1 MDILS
6 KDEVVKFKQDPQDIE
21 NLQDI
26 IGKYVQINGHY
37 HPVLS
42 IEPDKEDSSLYVM
55 SFGAGTEG
63 TIGGEFYP
71 ATEEEI
77 KNLQFYIEDDG
88 KDNSYVTTESKLQ
101 EEDTE
106 NNIDMELAKYLYNE
120 SEGDVEYIPDHEDV
134 VYYYSDD
141 ITEEVF
147 TKTYEYVKNLIESI
161 KYYNSEGTI
170 LIELSDNRTMQEITN
185 DNIEAEEYWTVANL
199 YLETF
204 EMETGVEVYTEGRS
218 SRHIC
223 VANTFENAKRYKELQ
238 QKQQE
243 LEQQFINEINNTE
256 TDLEESKL
264 EEHKIVNDENIDAIK
279 DNFTPP
285 GAKKEED
292 VKSNSVE
299 DAINMLDKAYDKTM
313 PYLDSKEDN
322 VEVKTQDMKDISNY
336 TGTTLDVLNDI
347 NQNGVFVQDK
357 KKKTENVEVYDNSI
371 NPQDSDYYEDLYTLT
386 LNVSKQDGTYETK
399 TFSVYANCEQD
410 ALEMLI
416 PYLETN
422 NMLDCLINCDTVNPE
437 ETSLVYV
444 DGTEYGATQPYY
456 LDMFTEDLKEEK
468 FNKYEI
474 EWNSGA
480 VERTSTP
487 NETVE
492 FEGSREDLMQF
503 LDDNYVDVDY
513 DEDDNIISFEE
524 WLDIYEDMYDPSGS
538 TVVLSIKENGKEI
551 YKNSD
556 YNYYQEEQ
564 EDYDDDDDD
573 YNDMEESKH
582 LNEEENSTKEENEET
597 TTILDEL
604 QNRIGQTMD
613 IGEFNNLLQ
622 AVFGKY
628 NTIFLTTSALY
639 DIEDWNE
646 PQELVV
652 FDDSDMYTITY
663 LAKDVVDN
671 PSVEITDV
679 TLD

>member
-6 KDEVVKFKQDPQDIE
+6 KNEVVKFKQDPQDIE

-26 IGKYVQINGHY
+26 VGKYVQINGHY

-42 IEPDKEDSSLYVM
+42 VKPDEEDSSLYVM

-88 KDNSYVTTESKLQ
+88 KDDSYITTESKLQ
-101 EEDTE
+101 EEGVE
-106 NNIDMELAKYLYNE
+106 NSIDMELAKYLYDE

-141 ITEEVF
+141 ITDEVY
-147 TKTYEYVKNLIESI
+147 TKTYEYVKNLIENI
-161 KYYNSEGTI
+161 KYYNSEGTT

-185 DNIEAEEYWTVANL
+185 DNITSEEYWTVANL

-204 EMETGVEVYTEGRS
+204 EMETGVEVYAEGRS

-299 DAINMLDKAYDKTM
+299 DAINMLDKVYDKTM

-399 TFSVYANCEQD
+399 TFSVFANCEQD

-422 NMLDCLINCDTVNPE
+422 NMSDCLVNCDTVNPE

-456 LDMFTEDLKEEK
+456 LDIFTEDLKEE
-468 FNKYEI
+468 NK
-474 EWNSGA
+474 
-480 VERTSTP
+480 
-487 NETVE
+487 
-492 FEGSREDLMQF
+492 Q
-503 LDDNYVDVDY
+503 
-513 DEDDNIISFEE
+513 
-524 WLDIYEDMYDPSGS
+524 
-538 TVVLSIKENGKEI
+538 
-551 YKNSD
+551 
-556 YNYYQEEQ
+556 
-564 EDYDDDDDD
+564 
-573 YNDMEESKH
+573 
-582 LNEEENSTKEENEET
+582 LNEDENDTQEGEET

-671 PSVEITDV
+671 PSIEMTDV

>member
-26 IGKYVQINGHY
+26 VGKYVQINGHY

-42 IEPDKEDSSLYVM
+42 VKPDEEDSSLYVM

-77 KNLQFYIEDDG
+77 KNLQFYIENDG
-88 KDNSYVTTESKLQ
+88 KDDSYITTESKLQ
-101 EEDTE
+101 EEDVE
-106 NNIDMELAKYLYNE
+106 NSIDMELAKYLYDE

-141 ITEEVF
+141 ITDEVY
-147 TKTYEYVKNLIESI
+147 TKTYEYVKNLIENI
-161 KYYNSEGTI
+161 KYYNSEGTT

-185 DNIEAEEYWTVANL
+185 DNITSEEYWTVANL

-204 EMETGVEVYTEGRS
+204 EMETGVEVYAEGRS

-243 LEQQFINEINNTE
+243 LEQQFIKEINNTE

-299 DAINMLDKAYDKTM
+299 DAINMLDKVYDKTM

-422 NMLDCLINCDTVNPE
+422 NMSDCLINCDTVNPE

-456 LDMFTEDLKEEK
+456 LDIFTEDLKEE
-468 FNKYEI
+468 NK
-474 EWNSGA
+474 
-480 VERTSTP
+480 
-487 NETVE
+487 
-492 FEGSREDLMQF
+492 Q
-503 LDDNYVDVDY
+503 
-513 DEDDNIISFEE
+513 
-524 WLDIYEDMYDPSGS
+524 
-538 TVVLSIKENGKEI
+538 
-551 YKNSD
+551 
-556 YNYYQEEQ
+556 
-564 EDYDDDDDD
+564 
-573 YNDMEESKH
+573 
-582 LNEEENSTKEENEET
+582 LNEDENDTQEGEET

-671 PSVEITDV
+671 PSIEMTDV

>member
-1 MDILS
+1 MGILS
-6 KDEVVKFKQDPQDIE
+6 KDEFVKFKQDPQDIE

-42 IEPDKEDSSLYVM
+42 IKPDEEDNSLYVM

-88 KDNSYVTTESKLQ
+88 KDDSYITTESKLQ
-101 EEDTE
+101 EDTE
-106 NNIDMELAKYLYNE
+106 NNIDMELAKYLYDE

-161 KYYNSEGTI
+161 KYYNSEGTT

-299 DAINMLDKAYDKTM
+299 DAINMLDKVYDKTM

-357 KKKTENVEVYDNSI
+357 KKKTEDIEVYDNSI

-422 NMLDCLINCDTVNPE
+422 NMSDCLINCDTVNPE

-456 LDMFTEDLKEEK
+456 LDMFTEDLKKESK
-468 FNKYEI
+468 QL
-474 EWNSGA
+474 
-480 VERTSTP
+480 
-487 NETVE
+487 NE
-492 FEGSREDLMQF
+492 
-503 LDDNYVDVDY
+503 
-513 DEDDNIISFEE
+513 DEN
-524 WLDIYEDMYDPSGS
+524 DI
-538 TVVLSIKENGKEI
+538 
-551 YKNSD
+551 
-556 YNYYQEEQ
+556 Q
-564 EDYDDDDDD
+564 ED
-573 YNDMEESKH
+573 EEI
-582 LNEEENSTKEENEET
+582 

-604 QNRIGQTMD
+604 QNRIGQTIG

-639 DIEDWNE
+639 DIEDWDE

>member
-26 IGKYVQINGHY
+26 VGKYVQINGHY

-88 KDNSYVTTESKLQ
+88 KDDSYITTESKLQ
-101 EEDTE
+101 EEDVE
-106 NNIDMELAKYLYNE
+106 NSIDMELAKYLYDE

-141 ITEEVF
+141 ITDEVY
-147 TKTYEYVKNLIESI
+147 TKTYEYVKNLIENI
-161 KYYNSEGTI
+161 KYYNSEGTT

-185 DNIEAEEYWTVANL
+185 DNITSEEYWTVANL

-299 DAINMLDKAYDKTM
+299 DAINMLDKVYDKTM

-422 NMLDCLINCDTVNPE
+422 NMSNCLINCDTVNPE

-456 LDMFTEDLKEEK
+456 LDIFTEDLKEE
-468 FNKYEI
+468 NK
-474 EWNSGA
+474 
-480 VERTSTP
+480 
-487 NETVE
+487 
-492 FEGSREDLMQF
+492 Q
-503 LDDNYVDVDY
+503 
-513 DEDDNIISFEE
+513 
-524 WLDIYEDMYDPSGS
+524 
-538 TVVLSIKENGKEI
+538 
-551 YKNSD
+551 
-556 YNYYQEEQ
+556 
-564 EDYDDDDDD
+564 
-573 YNDMEESKH
+573 
-582 LNEEENSTKEENEET
+582 LNEDENDTQEGEET

-639 DIEDWNE
+639 DIENWNE

-671 PSVEITDV
+671 PSIEITDV

>member
-26 IGKYVQINGHY
+26 VGKYVQINGHY

-42 IEPDKEDSSLYVM
+42 VKPDEEDNSLYVM

-77 KNLQFYIEDDG
+77 KGLQFYIEDDG
-88 KDNSYVTTESKLQ
+88 KDDSYVTTESKLQ

-106 NNIDMELAKYLYNE
+106 TNIDMELAKYLYDE

-141 ITEEVF
+141 ITDEVY
-147 TKTYEYVKNLIESI
+147 TKTYEYVKNLIENI
-161 KYYNSEGTI
+161 KYYNSEGTT

-185 DNIEAEEYWTVANL
+185 DNITSEEYWTVANL

-204 EMETGVEVYTEGRS
+204 EMETGVEVYAEGRS

-243 LEQQFINEINNTE
+243 LEQQFIKEINNTE

-299 DAINMLDKAYDKTM
+299 DAINMLDKVYDKTM

-422 NMLDCLINCDTVNPE
+422 NMSDCLINCDTVNPE

-456 LDMFTEDLKEEK
+456 LDVFTEDLKEE
-468 FNKYEI
+468 NK
-474 EWNSGA
+474 
-480 VERTSTP
+480 
-487 NETVE
+487 
-492 FEGSREDLMQF
+492 Q
-503 LDDNYVDVDY
+503 
-513 DEDDNIISFEE
+513 
-524 WLDIYEDMYDPSGS
+524 
-538 TVVLSIKENGKEI
+538 
-551 YKNSD
+551 
-556 YNYYQEEQ
+556 
-564 EDYDDDDDD
+564 
-573 YNDMEESKH
+573 
-582 LNEEENSTKEENEET
+582 LNEDENDTQEGEET

-639 DIEDWNE
+639 DIEDWDE

-671 PSVEITDV
+671 PSIEMTDV

>member
-26 IGKYVQINGHY
+26 VGKYVQINGHY

-88 KDNSYVTTESKLQ
+88 KDDSYITTESKLQ
-101 EEDTE
+101 EEDVE
-106 NNIDMELAKYLYNE
+106 NSIDMELAKYLYDE

-141 ITEEVF
+141 ITDEVY
-147 TKTYEYVKNLIESI
+147 TKTYEYVKNLIENI
-161 KYYNSEGTI
+161 KYYNSEGTT

-185 DNIEAEEYWTVANL
+185 DNITSEEYWTVANL

-204 EMETGVEVYTEGRS
+204 EMETGVEVYAEGRS

-256 TDLEESKL
+256 TDLKESKL

-299 DAINMLDKAYDKTM
+299 DAINMLDKVYDKTM

-422 NMLDCLINCDTVNPE
+422 NMSDCLINCDTVNPE

-456 LDMFTEDLKEEK
+456 LDIFTEDLKEE
-468 FNKYEI
+468 NK
-474 EWNSGA
+474 
-480 VERTSTP
+480 
-487 NETVE
+487 
-492 FEGSREDLMQF
+492 Q
-503 LDDNYVDVDY
+503 
-513 DEDDNIISFEE
+513 
-524 WLDIYEDMYDPSGS
+524 
-538 TVVLSIKENGKEI
+538 
-551 YKNSD
+551 
-556 YNYYQEEQ
+556 
-564 EDYDDDDDD
+564 
-573 YNDMEESKH
+573 
-582 LNEEENSTKEENEET
+582 LNEDENDTQEGEET

-671 PSVEITDV
+671 PSIEMTDV

>member
-26 IGKYVQINGHY
+26 VGKYVQINGHY

-42 IEPDKEDSSLYVM
+42 VKPDEEDNSLYVM

-77 KNLQFYIEDDG
+77 KGLQFYIEDDG
-88 KDNSYVTTESKLQ
+88 KDDSYVTTESKLQ
-101 EEDTE
+101 EDDTE
-106 NNIDMELAKYLYNE
+106 TNIDMELAKYLYDE

-141 ITEEVF
+141 ITDEVY
-147 TKTYEYVKNLIESI
+147 TKTYEYVKNLIENI
-161 KYYNSEGTI
+161 KYYNSEGTT

-185 DNIEAEEYWTVANL
+185 DNITSEEYWTVANL

-299 DAINMLDKAYDKTM
+299 DAINMLDKVYDKTM

-422 NMLDCLINCDTVNPE
+422 NMSDCLINCDTVNPE

-456 LDMFTEDLKEEK
+456 LDIFTEDLKEE
-468 FNKYEI
+468 NK
-474 EWNSGA
+474 
-480 VERTSTP
+480 
-487 NETVE
+487 
-492 FEGSREDLMQF
+492 Q
-503 LDDNYVDVDY
+503 
-513 DEDDNIISFEE
+513 
-524 WLDIYEDMYDPSGS
+524 
-538 TVVLSIKENGKEI
+538 
-551 YKNSD
+551 
-556 YNYYQEEQ
+556 
-564 EDYDDDDDD
+564 
-573 YNDMEESKH
+573 
-582 LNEEENSTKEENEET
+582 LNEDENDTQEGEET

-671 PSVEITDV
+671 PSIEMTDV

>member
-26 IGKYVQINGHY
+26 VGKYVQINGHY

-42 IEPDKEDSSLYVM
+42 VKPDEEDNSLYVM

-77 KNLQFYIEDDG
+77 KGLQFYIEDDG
-88 KDNSYVTTESKLQ
+88 KDDSYVTTESKLQ

-106 NNIDMELAKYLYNE
+106 TNIDMELAKYLYDE

-141 ITEEVF
+141 ITDEVY
-147 TKTYEYVKNLIESI
+147 TKTYEYVKNLIENI
-161 KYYNSEGTI
+161 KYYNSEGTT

-185 DNIEAEEYWTVANL
+185 DNITSEEYWTVANL

-204 EMETGVEVYTEGRS
+204 EMETGVEVYAEGRS

-299 DAINMLDKAYDKTM
+299 DAINMLDKVYDKTM

-422 NMLDCLINCDTVNPE
+422 NMSDCLINCDTVNPE

-456 LDMFTEDLKEEK
+456 LDIFTEDLKEE
-468 FNKYEI
+468 NK
-474 EWNSGA
+474 
-480 VERTSTP
+480 
-487 NETVE
+487 
-492 FEGSREDLMQF
+492 Q
-503 LDDNYVDVDY
+503 
-513 DEDDNIISFEE
+513 
-524 WLDIYEDMYDPSGS
+524 
-538 TVVLSIKENGKEI
+538 
-551 YKNSD
+551 
-556 YNYYQEEQ
+556 
-564 EDYDDDDDD
+564 
-573 YNDMEESKH
+573 
-582 LNEEENSTKEENEET
+582 LNEDENDTQEGEET

-671 PSVEITDV
+671 PSIEMTDV

>member
-26 IGKYVQINGHY
+26 VGKYVQINGHY

-42 IEPDKEDSSLYVM
+42 VKPDEEDNSLYVM

-77 KNLQFYIEDDG
+77 KGLQFYIEDDG
-88 KDNSYVTTESKLQ
+88 KDDSYVTTESKLQ
-101 EEDTE
+101 EDTE
-106 NNIDMELAKYLYNE
+106 NNIYMELAKYLYDE

-141 ITEEVF
+141 ITDEVY
-147 TKTYEYVKNLIESI
+147 TKTYEYVKNLIENI
-161 KYYNSEGTI
+161 KYYNSEGTT

-185 DNIEAEEYWTVANL
+185 DNITSEEYWTVANL

-204 EMETGVEVYTEGRS
+204 EMETGVEVYAEGRS

-243 LEQQFINEINNTE
+243 LEQQFIKEINNTE

-299 DAINMLDKAYDKTM
+299 DAINMLDKVYDKTM

-422 NMLDCLINCDTVNPE
+422 NMSDCLINCDTVNPE

-456 LDMFTEDLKEEK
+456 LDIFTEDLKKEK
-468 FNKYEI
+468 SNKYEI

-556 YNYYQEEQ
+556 YDYYQEEQ
-564 EDYDDDDDD
+564 EDYED
-573 YNDMEESKH
+573 YDGIEESKH
-582 LNEEENSTKEENEET
+582 LTEAEEDIIEQNEEETDNN
-597 TTILDEL
+597 ILDLL
-604 QNRIGQTMD
+604 QNRIGQNLTV
-613 IGEFNNLLQ
+613 GELNTILQ
-622 AVFGKY
+622 GVLGKY
-628 NTIFLTTSALY
+628 NEVYLLTSDLY
-639 DIEDWNE
+639 NMNPEE

-652 FDDSDMYTITY
+652 FDDDDMYTITY
-663 LAKDVVDN
+663 NIEDMDN
-671 PSVEITDV
+671 AIIQITDV
-679 TLD
+679 ELD

>member
-26 IGKYVQINGHY
+26 VGKYVQINGHY

-88 KDNSYVTTESKLQ
+88 KDDSYITTESKLQ
-101 EEDTE
+101 EEDVE
-106 NNIDMELAKYLYNE
+106 NSIDMELAKYLYDE

-141 ITEEVF
+141 ITDEVY
-147 TKTYEYVKNLIESI
+147 TKTYEYVKNLIENI
-161 KYYNSEGTI
+161 KYYNSEGTT

-185 DNIEAEEYWTVANL
+185 DNITSEEYWTVANL

-204 EMETGVEVYTEGRS
+204 EMETGVEVYAEGRS

-299 DAINMLDKAYDKTM
+299 DAINMLDKVYDKTM

-422 NMLDCLINCDTVNPE
+422 NMSDCLINCDTVNPE

-456 LDMFTEDLKEEK
+456 LDIFTEDLKEE
-468 FNKYEI
+468 NK
-474 EWNSGA
+474 
-480 VERTSTP
+480 
-487 NETVE
+487 
-492 FEGSREDLMQF
+492 Q
-503 LDDNYVDVDY
+503 
-513 DEDDNIISFEE
+513 
-524 WLDIYEDMYDPSGS
+524 
-538 TVVLSIKENGKEI
+538 
-551 YKNSD
+551 
-556 YNYYQEEQ
+556 
-564 EDYDDDDDD
+564 
-573 YNDMEESKH
+573 
-582 LNEEENSTKEENEET
+582 LNEDENDTQEGEET

-604 QNRIGQTMD
+604 QNRIGQTMN

-639 DIEDWNE
+639 DIEDWDE

>member
-26 IGKYVQINGHY
+26 VGKYVQINGHY

-42 IEPDKEDSSLYVM
+42 VKPDEEDNSLYVM

-77 KNLQFYIEDDG
+77 KGLQFYIEDDG
-88 KDNSYVTTESKLQ
+88 KDDSYVTTESKLQ
-101 EEDTE
+101 EENTE
-106 NNIDMELAKYLYNE
+106 TNIDMELAKYLYDE

-141 ITEEVF
+141 ITDEVY
-147 TKTYEYVKNLIESI
+147 TKTYEYVKNLIENI
-161 KYYNSEGTI
+161 KYYNSEGTT

-185 DNIEAEEYWTVANL
+185 DNITSEEYWTVANL

-204 EMETGVEVYTEGRS
+204 EMETGVEVYAEGRS

-299 DAINMLDKAYDKTM
+299 DAINMLDKVYDKTM
-313 PYLDSKEDN
+313 PYLNSKEDN

-357 KKKTENVEVYDNSI
+357 KKKTEDIEVYDNSI

-422 NMLDCLINCDTVNPE
+422 NMSDCLINCDTVNPE

-456 LDMFTEDLKEEK
+456 LDMFTED
-468 FNKYEI
+468 FNKE
-474 EWNSGA
+474 SKQL
-480 VERTSTP
+480 
-487 NETVE
+487 NE
-492 FEGSREDLMQF
+492 
-503 LDDNYVDVDY
+503 
-513 DEDDNIISFEE
+513 DEND
-524 WLDIYEDMYDPSGS
+524 
-538 TVVLSIKENGKEI
+538 T
-551 YKNSD
+551 
-556 YNYYQEEQ
+556 Q
-564 EDYDDDDDD
+564 ED
-573 YNDMEESKH
+573 
-582 LNEEENSTKEENEET
+582 EET

-639 DIEDWNE
+639 DIEDWDE

>member
-26 IGKYVQINGHY
+26 VGKYVQINGHY

-42 IEPDKEDSSLYVM
+42 VKPDEEDNSLYVM

-88 KDNSYVTTESKLQ
+88 KDDSYITTESKLQ
-101 EEDTE
+101 EEDIE
-106 NNIDMELAKYLYNE
+106 NNIDMELAKYLYDE

-141 ITEEVF
+141 ITEEVY

-161 KYYNSEGTI
+161 KYYNSEGTT

-185 DNIEAEEYWTVANL
+185 DNIEAEEYWNIANL

-223 VANTFENAKRYKELQ
+223 VDNTFENAKRYKELQ

-299 DAINMLDKAYDKTM
+299 DAINMLDKVYDKTM

-422 NMLDCLINCDTVNPE
+422 NMLDCLVNCDTVNPE

-456 LDMFTEDLKEEK
+456 LDIFTEELKEE
-468 FNKYEI
+468 NKQL
-474 EWNSGA
+474 
-480 VERTSTP
+480 
-487 NETVE
+487 NE
-492 FEGSREDLMQF
+492 
-503 LDDNYVDVDY
+503 
-513 DEDDNIISFEE
+513 DEND
-524 WLDIYEDMYDPSGS
+524 
-538 TVVLSIKENGKEI
+538 T
-551 YKNSD
+551 
-556 YNYYQEEQ
+556 Q
-564 EDYDDDDDD
+564 ED
-573 YNDMEESKH
+573 
-582 LNEEENSTKEENEET
+582 EET

-604 QNRIGQTMD
+604 QNRIGQTIG

-639 DIEDWNE
+639 DIDDWNE

-671 PSVEITDV
+671 PSIEMTDV

>member
-26 IGKYVQINGHY
+26 VGKYVQINGHY

-42 IEPDKEDSSLYVM
+42 VKPDEEDNSLYVM

-77 KNLQFYIEDDG
+77 KGLQFYIEDDG
-88 KDNSYVTTESKLQ
+88 KNDSYVTTESKLQ

-106 NNIDMELAKYLYNE
+106 NNIDMELAKYLYDE

-141 ITEEVF
+141 ITDEVY
-147 TKTYEYVKNLIESI
+147 TKTYEYVKNLIENI
-161 KYYNSEGTI
+161 KYYNSEGTT

-185 DNIEAEEYWTVANL
+185 DNITSEEYWTVANL

-243 LEQQFINEINNTE
+243 LEQQFIKEINNTE

-299 DAINMLDKAYDKTM
+299 DAINMLDKVYDKTM

-422 NMLDCLINCDTVNPE
+422 NMSDCLINCDTVNPE

-456 LDMFTEDLKEEK
+456 LDIFTEDLKEE
-468 FNKYEI
+468 NK
-474 EWNSGA
+474 
-480 VERTSTP
+480 
-487 NETVE
+487 
-492 FEGSREDLMQF
+492 Q
-503 LDDNYVDVDY
+503 
-513 DEDDNIISFEE
+513 
-524 WLDIYEDMYDPSGS
+524 
-538 TVVLSIKENGKEI
+538 
-551 YKNSD
+551 
-556 YNYYQEEQ
+556 
-564 EDYDDDDDD
+564 
-573 YNDMEESKH
+573 
-582 LNEEENSTKEENEET
+582 LNEDENDTQEGEET

-671 PSVEITDV
+671 PSIEMTDV

>member
-26 IGKYVQINGHY
+26 VGKYVQINGHY

-42 IEPDKEDSSLYVM
+42 VKPDEEDNSLYVM

-77 KNLQFYIEDDG
+77 KGLQFYIEDDG
-88 KDNSYVTTESKLQ
+88 KDDSYVTTESKLQ

-106 NNIDMELAKYLYNE
+106 TNIDMELAKYLYDE

-141 ITEEVF
+141 ITDEVYA
-147 TKTYEYVKNLIESI
+147 KTYEYIKNLIENI
-161 KYYNSEGTI
+161 KYYNSEGTT

-185 DNIEAEEYWTVANL
+185 DNITSEEYWTVANL

-204 EMETGVEVYTEGRS
+204 EMETGVEVYAEGRS

-299 DAINMLDKAYDKTM
+299 DAINMLDKVYDKTM

-386 LNVSKQDGTYETK
+386 LNVSKQDGTYKTK

-422 NMLDCLINCDTVNPE
+422 NMSDCLINCDTVNPE

-456 LDMFTEDLKEEK
+456 LDIFTEDLKEE
-468 FNKYEI
+468 NK
-474 EWNSGA
+474 
-480 VERTSTP
+480 
-487 NETVE
+487 
-492 FEGSREDLMQF
+492 Q
-503 LDDNYVDVDY
+503 
-513 DEDDNIISFEE
+513 
-524 WLDIYEDMYDPSGS
+524 
-538 TVVLSIKENGKEI
+538 
-551 YKNSD
+551 
-556 YNYYQEEQ
+556 
-564 EDYDDDDDD
+564 
-573 YNDMEESKH
+573 
-582 LNEEENSTKEENEET
+582 LNEDENDTQEGEET

-671 PSVEITDV
+671 PSIEMTDV

>member
-26 IGKYVQINGHY
+26 VGKYVQINGHY

-42 IEPDKEDSSLYVM
+42 VKPDEEDSSLYVM

-77 KNLQFYIEDDG
+77 KNLQFYIENDG
-88 KDNSYVTTESKLQ
+88 KDDSYITTESKLQ

-106 NNIDMELAKYLYNE
+106 TNIDMELAKYLYDE

-141 ITEEVF
+141 ITDEVY
-147 TKTYEYVKNLIESI
+147 TKTYEYVKNLIENI
-161 KYYNSEGTI
+161 KYYNSEGTT

-185 DNIEAEEYWTVANL
+185 DNITSEEYWTVANL

-204 EMETGVEVYTEGRS
+204 EMETGVEVYAEGRS

-243 LEQQFINEINNTE
+243 LEQQFIKEINNTE

-299 DAINMLDKAYDKTM
+299 DAINMLDKVYDKTM

-422 NMLDCLINCDTVNPE
+422 NMSDCLINCDTVNPE

-456 LDMFTEDLKEEK
+456 LDIFTEDLKKESK
-468 FNKYEI
+468 QL
-474 EWNSGA
+474 
-480 VERTSTP
+480 
-487 NETVE
+487 NE
-492 FEGSREDLMQF
+492 
-503 LDDNYVDVDY
+503 
-513 DEDDNIISFEE
+513 DEN
-524 WLDIYEDMYDPSGS
+524 DI
-538 TVVLSIKENGKEI
+538 
-551 YKNSD
+551 
-556 YNYYQEEQ
+556 Q
-564 EDYDDDDDD
+564 ED
-573 YNDMEESKH
+573 
-582 LNEEENSTKEENEET
+582 EET

-604 QNRIGQTMD
+604 QNRIGQTIG

-639 DIEDWNE
+639 DIEDWDE

-671 PSVEITDV
+671 PSIEMTDV

>member
-26 IGKYVQINGHY
+26 VGKYVQINGHY

-42 IEPDKEDSSLYVM
+42 VKPDEEDNSLYVM

-88 KDNSYVTTESKLQ
+88 KDDSYITTESKLQ
-101 EEDTE
+101 EEDVE
-106 NNIDMELAKYLYNE
+106 NSIDMELAKYLYDE

-141 ITEEVF
+141 ITDEVY
-147 TKTYEYVKNLIESI
+147 TKTYEYVKNLIENI
-161 KYYNSEGTI
+161 KYYNSEGTT

-185 DNIEAEEYWTVANL
+185 DNITSEEYWTVANL

-204 EMETGVEVYTEGRS
+204 EMETGVEVYAEGRS

-299 DAINMLDKAYDKTM
+299 DAINMLDKVYDKTM

-357 KKKTENVEVYDNSI
+357 KKKTEDIEVYDNSI

-422 NMLDCLINCDTVNPE
+422 NMSDCLINCDTVNPE

-456 LDMFTEDLKEEK
+456 LDMFTED
-468 FNKYEI
+468 FNKE
-474 EWNSGA
+474 SKQL
-480 VERTSTP
+480 
-487 NETVE
+487 NE
-492 FEGSREDLMQF
+492 
-503 LDDNYVDVDY
+503 
-513 DEDDNIISFEE
+513 DEND
-524 WLDIYEDMYDPSGS
+524 
-538 TVVLSIKENGKEI
+538 T
-551 YKNSD
+551 
-556 YNYYQEEQ
+556 Q
-564 EDYDDDDDD
+564 ED
-573 YNDMEESKH
+573 
-582 LNEEENSTKEENEET
+582 EET

-639 DIEDWNE
+639 DIEDWDE

>member
-26 IGKYVQINGHY
+26 VGKYVQINGHY

-42 IEPDKEDSSLYVM
+42 VKPDEEDNSLYVM

-77 KNLQFYIEDDG
+77 KGLQFYIEDDG
-88 KDNSYVTTESKLQ
+88 KDDSYVTTESKLQ

-106 NNIDMELAKYLYNE
+106 TNIDMELAKYLYDE

-141 ITEEVF
+141 ITDEVY
-147 TKTYEYVKNLIESI
+147 TKTYEYVKNLIENI
-161 KYYNSEGTI
+161 KYYNSEGTT

-185 DNIEAEEYWTVANL
+185 DNITSEEYWTVANL

-204 EMETGVEVYTEGRS
+204 EMETGVEVYVEGRS

-243 LEQQFINEINNTE
+243 LEQQFIKEINNTE

-299 DAINMLDKAYDKTM
+299 DAINMLDKVYDKTM

-422 NMLDCLINCDTVNPE
+422 NMSDCLINCDTVNPE

-456 LDMFTEDLKEEK
+456 LDIFTEDLKEE
-468 FNKYEI
+468 NK
-474 EWNSGA
+474 
-480 VERTSTP
+480 
-487 NETVE
+487 
-492 FEGSREDLMQF
+492 Q
-503 LDDNYVDVDY
+503 
-513 DEDDNIISFEE
+513 
-524 WLDIYEDMYDPSGS
+524 
-538 TVVLSIKENGKEI
+538 
-551 YKNSD
+551 
-556 YNYYQEEQ
+556 
-564 EDYDDDDDD
+564 
-573 YNDMEESKH
+573 
-582 LNEEENSTKEENEET
+582 LNEDENDTQEGEET

-671 PSVEITDV
+671 PSIEMTDV

>member
-26 IGKYVQINGHY
+26 VGKYVQINGHY

-42 IEPDKEDSSLYVM
+42 VKPDEEDNSLYVM

-88 KDNSYVTTESKLQ
+88 KDDSYITTESKLQ
-101 EEDTE
+101 EEDVE
-106 NNIDMELAKYLYNE
+106 NSIDMELAKYLYDE

-141 ITEEVF
+141 ITDEVY
-147 TKTYEYVKNLIESI
+147 TKTYEYVKNLIENI
-161 KYYNSEGTI
+161 KYYNSEGTT

-185 DNIEAEEYWTVANL
+185 DNITSEEYWTVANL

-204 EMETGVEVYTEGRS
+204 EMETGVEVYAEGRS

-243 LEQQFINEINNTE
+243 LEQQFIKEINNTE

-299 DAINMLDKAYDKTM
+299 DAINMLDKVYDKTM

-422 NMLDCLINCDTVNPE
+422 NMSDCLINCDTVNPE

-456 LDMFTEDLKEEK
+456 LDMFTEDLKKESK
-468 FNKYEI
+468 QL
-474 EWNSGA
+474 
-480 VERTSTP
+480 
-487 NETVE
+487 NE
-492 FEGSREDLMQF
+492 
-503 LDDNYVDVDY
+503 
-513 DEDDNIISFEE
+513 DEND
-524 WLDIYEDMYDPSGS
+524 
-538 TVVLSIKENGKEI
+538 T
-551 YKNSD
+551 
-556 YNYYQEEQ
+556 Q
-564 EDYDDDDDD
+564 ED
-573 YNDMEESKH
+573 
-582 LNEEENSTKEENEET
+582 EET

-671 PSVEITDV
+671 PSIEMTDV

>member
-26 IGKYVQINGHY
+26 VGKYVQINGHY

-42 IEPDKEDSSLYVM
+42 VKPDEEDNSLYVM

-77 KNLQFYIEDDG
+77 KGLQFYIEDDG
-88 KDNSYVTTESKLQ
+88 KDDSYVTTESKLQ

-106 NNIDMELAKYLYNE
+106 TNIDMELAKYLYDE

-141 ITEEVF
+141 ITDEVY
-147 TKTYEYVKNLIESI
+147 TKTYEYVKNLIENI
-161 KYYNSEGTI
+161 KYYNSEGTT

-185 DNIEAEEYWTVANL
+185 DNITSEEYWTVANL

-204 EMETGVEVYTEGRS
+204 EMETGVEVYAEGRS

-299 DAINMLDKAYDKTM
+299 DAINMLDKVYDKTM

-422 NMLDCLINCDTVNPE
+422 NMSDCLINCDTVNPE

-456 LDMFTEDLKEEK
+456 LDIFTEDLKEE
-468 FNKYEI
+468 NK
-474 EWNSGA
+474 
-480 VERTSTP
+480 
-487 NETVE
+487 
-492 FEGSREDLMQF
+492 Q
-503 LDDNYVDVDY
+503 
-513 DEDDNIISFEE
+513 
-524 WLDIYEDMYDPSGS
+524 
-538 TVVLSIKENGKEI
+538 
-551 YKNSD
+551 
-556 YNYYQEEQ
+556 
-564 EDYDDDDDD
+564 
-573 YNDMEESKH
+573 
-582 LNEEENSTKEENEET
+582 LNEDENDTQEGEET

-604 QNRIGQTMD
+604 QNRIGQTMN

-639 DIEDWNE
+639 DIEDWDE

>member
-6 KDEVVKFKQDPQDIE
+6 KDEVVKFKQDPQNIE

-26 IGKYVQINGHY
+26 VGKYVQINGHY

-42 IEPDKEDSSLYVM
+42 VKPDEEDSSLYVM

-77 KNLQFYIEDDG
+77 KNLQFYIENDG
-88 KDNSYVTTESKLQ
+88 KDDSYITTESKLQ
-101 EEDTE
+101 EEDVE
-106 NNIDMELAKYLYNE
+106 NSIDMELAKYLYDE

-134 VYYYSDD
+134 VYHYSDD
-141 ITEEVF
+141 ITDEVY
-147 TKTYEYVKNLIESI
+147 TKTYEYVKNLIENI
-161 KYYNSEGTI
+161 KYYNSEGTT

-185 DNIEAEEYWTVANL
+185 DNITSEEYWTVANL

-204 EMETGVEVYTEGRS
+204 EMETGVEVYAEGRS

-256 TDLEESKL
+256 TDLKESKL

-299 DAINMLDKAYDKTM
+299 DAINMLDKVYDKTM

-422 NMLDCLINCDTVNPE
+422 NMSDCLINCDTVNPE

-456 LDMFTEDLKEEK
+456 LDIFTEDLKEE
-468 FNKYEI
+468 NK
-474 EWNSGA
+474 
-480 VERTSTP
+480 
-487 NETVE
+487 
-492 FEGSREDLMQF
+492 Q
-503 LDDNYVDVDY
+503 
-513 DEDDNIISFEE
+513 
-524 WLDIYEDMYDPSGS
+524 
-538 TVVLSIKENGKEI
+538 
-551 YKNSD
+551 
-556 YNYYQEEQ
+556 
-564 EDYDDDDDD
+564 
-573 YNDMEESKH
+573 
-582 LNEEENSTKEENEET
+582 LNEDENDTQEGEET

-671 PSVEITDV
+671 PSIEMTDV

>member
-26 IGKYVQINGHY
+26 VGKYVQINGHY

-42 IEPDKEDSSLYVM
+42 VKPDEEDNSLYVM

-77 KNLQFYIEDDG
+77 KGLQFYIEDDG
-88 KDNSYVTTESKLQ
+88 KNDSYVTTESKLQ

-106 NNIDMELAKYLYNE
+106 NNIDMELAKYLYDE

-141 ITEEVF
+141 ITDEVY
-147 TKTYEYVKNLIESI
+147 TKTYEYVKNLIENI
-161 KYYNSEGTI
+161 KYYNSEGTT

-185 DNIEAEEYWTVANL
+185 DNITSEEYWTVANL

-204 EMETGVEVYTEGRS
+204 EMETGVEVYAEGRS

-243 LEQQFINEINNTE
+243 LEQQFIKEINNTE

-299 DAINMLDKAYDKTM
+299 DAINMLDKVYDKTM

-422 NMLDCLINCDTVNPE
+422 NMSDCLINCDTVNPE

-456 LDMFTEDLKEEK
+456 LDIFTEDLKEE
-468 FNKYEI
+468 NK
-474 EWNSGA
+474 
-480 VERTSTP
+480 
-487 NETVE
+487 
-492 FEGSREDLMQF
+492 Q
-503 LDDNYVDVDY
+503 
-513 DEDDNIISFEE
+513 
-524 WLDIYEDMYDPSGS
+524 
-538 TVVLSIKENGKEI
+538 
-551 YKNSD
+551 
-556 YNYYQEEQ
+556 
-564 EDYDDDDDD
+564 
-573 YNDMEESKH
+573 
-582 LNEEENSTKEENEET
+582 LNEDENDTQEGEET

-671 PSVEITDV
+671 PSIEMTDV

>member
-26 IGKYVQINGHY
+26 VGKYVQINGHY

-42 IEPDKEDSSLYVM
+42 VKPDEEDSSLYVM

-88 KDNSYVTTESKLQ
+88 KDDSYITTESKLQ
-101 EEDTE
+101 EEDVE
-106 NNIDMELAKYLYNE
+106 NSIDMELAKYLYDE

-141 ITEEVF
+141 ITDEVY
-147 TKTYEYVKNLIESI
+147 TKTYEYVKNLIENI
-161 KYYNSEGTI
+161 KYYNSEGTT

-185 DNIEAEEYWTVANL
+185 DNITSEEYWTVANL

-204 EMETGVEVYTEGRS
+204 EMETGVEVYAEGRS

-243 LEQQFINEINNTE
+243 LEQQFIKEINNTE

-299 DAINMLDKAYDKTM
+299 DAINMLDKVYDKTM

-357 KKKTENVEVYDNSI
+357 KKKTEDIEVYDNSI

-422 NMLDCLINCDTVNPE
+422 NMSDCLINCDTVNPE

-456 LDMFTEDLKEEK
+456 LDIFTEDLKEE
-468 FNKYEI
+468 NK
-474 EWNSGA
+474 
-480 VERTSTP
+480 
-487 NETVE
+487 
-492 FEGSREDLMQF
+492 Q
-503 LDDNYVDVDY
+503 
-513 DEDDNIISFEE
+513 
-524 WLDIYEDMYDPSGS
+524 
-538 TVVLSIKENGKEI
+538 
-551 YKNSD
+551 
-556 YNYYQEEQ
+556 
-564 EDYDDDDDD
+564 
-573 YNDMEESKH
+573 
-582 LNEEENSTKEENEET
+582 LNEDENDTQEGEET

-671 PSVEITDV
+671 PSIEMTDV

>member
-26 IGKYVQINGHY
+26 VGKYVQINGHY

-42 IEPDKEDSSLYVM
+42 VKPDEEDNSLYVM

-77 KNLQFYIEDDG
+77 KGLQFYIEDDG
-88 KDNSYVTTESKLQ
+88 KNDSYVTTESKLQ

-106 NNIDMELAKYLYNE
+106 TNIDMELAKYLYNE

-134 VYYYSDD
+134 VYYYSGD
-141 ITEEVF
+141 ITDEVY
-147 TKTYEYVKNLIESI
+147 TKTYEYVKNLIENI
-161 KYYNSEGTI
+161 KYYNSEGTT

-185 DNIEAEEYWTVANL
+185 DNITSEEYWTVANL

-204 EMETGVEVYTEGRS
+204 EMETGVEVYAEGRS

-243 LEQQFINEINNTE
+243 LEQQFIKEINNTE

-299 DAINMLDKAYDKTM
+299 DAINMLDKVYDKTM

-422 NMLDCLINCDTVNPE
+422 NMSDCLINCDTVNPE

-456 LDMFTEDLKEEK
+456 LDIFTEDLKEE
-468 FNKYEI
+468 NK
-474 EWNSGA
+474 
-480 VERTSTP
+480 
-487 NETVE
+487 
-492 FEGSREDLMQF
+492 Q
-503 LDDNYVDVDY
+503 
-513 DEDDNIISFEE
+513 
-524 WLDIYEDMYDPSGS
+524 
-538 TVVLSIKENGKEI
+538 
-551 YKNSD
+551 
-556 YNYYQEEQ
+556 
-564 EDYDDDDDD
+564 
-573 YNDMEESKH
+573 
-582 LNEEENSTKEENEET
+582 LNEDENDTQEGEET

-663 LAKDVVDN
+663 LAKDAVDN

>member
-1 MDILS
+1 MGILS
-6 KDEVVKFKQDPQDIE
+6 KDEFVKFKQDPQDIE

-26 IGKYVQINGHY
+26 VGKYVQINGHY

-42 IEPDKEDSSLYVM
+42 IEPDEEDSSLYVM

-88 KDNSYVTTESKLQ
+88 KDDSYITTESKLQ
-101 EEDTE
+101 EDTE
-106 NNIDMELAKYLYNE
+106 NNIDMELAKYLYDE

-141 ITEEVF
+141 ITEEVY
-147 TKTYEYVKNLIESI
+147 TKTYEYVKNLIENI
-161 KYYNSEGTI
+161 KYYNSEGTT

-357 KKKTENVEVYDNSI
+357 KKKTEDIEVYDNSI

-422 NMLDCLINCDTVNPE
+422 NMSDCLINCDTVNPE

-456 LDMFTEDLKEEK
+456 LDMFTED
-468 FNKYEI
+468 FNKE
-474 EWNSGA
+474 SKQL
-480 VERTSTP
+480 
-487 NETVE
+487 NE
-492 FEGSREDLMQF
+492 
-503 LDDNYVDVDY
+503 
-513 DEDDNIISFEE
+513 DEND
-524 WLDIYEDMYDPSGS
+524 
-538 TVVLSIKENGKEI
+538 T
-551 YKNSD
+551 
-556 YNYYQEEQ
+556 Q
-564 EDYDDDDDD
+564 ED
-573 YNDMEESKH
+573 
-582 LNEEENSTKEENEET
+582 EET

-604 QNRIGQTMD
+604 QNRIGQTIG

-628 NTIFLTTSALY
+628 NTIFLTTSTLY
-639 DIEDWNE
+639 DIEDWDE

>member
-6 KDEVVKFKQDPQDIE
+6 KDEVVKFKQDPQNIE

-26 IGKYVQINGHY
+26 VGKYVQINGHY

-42 IEPDKEDSSLYVM
+42 VEPDKEDSSLYVM

-88 KDNSYVTTESKLQ
+88 KDDSYITTESKLQ
-101 EEDTE
+101 EEDVE
-106 NNIDMELAKYLYNE
+106 NSIDMELAKYLYDE

-141 ITEEVF
+141 ITDEVY
-147 TKTYEYVKNLIESI
+147 TKTYEYVKNLIENI
-161 KYYNSEGTI
+161 KYYNSEGTT

-185 DNIEAEEYWTVANL
+185 DNITSEEYWTVANL

-299 DAINMLDKAYDKTM
+299 DAINMLDKVYDKTM

-422 NMLDCLINCDTVNPE
+422 NMSNCLINCDTVNPE

-456 LDMFTEDLKEEK
+456 LDIFTEDLKEE
-468 FNKYEI
+468 NK
-474 EWNSGA
+474 
-480 VERTSTP
+480 
-487 NETVE
+487 
-492 FEGSREDLMQF
+492 Q
-503 LDDNYVDVDY
+503 
-513 DEDDNIISFEE
+513 
-524 WLDIYEDMYDPSGS
+524 
-538 TVVLSIKENGKEI
+538 
-551 YKNSD
+551 
-556 YNYYQEEQ
+556 
-564 EDYDDDDDD
+564 
-573 YNDMEESKH
+573 
-582 LNEEENSTKEENEET
+582 LNEDENDTQEGEET

-639 DIEDWNE
+639 DIENWNE

-671 PSVEITDV
+671 PSIEITDV

>member
-1 MDILS
+1 MGILS
-6 KDEVVKFKQDPQDIE
+6 KDEFVKFKQDPQDIE

-42 IEPDKEDSSLYVM
+42 IEPDEEDSSLYVM

-88 KDNSYVTTESKLQ
+88 KDDSYITTESKLQ
-101 EEDTE
+101 EDTE
-106 NNIDMELAKYLYNE
+106 NNIDMELAKYLYDE

-141 ITEEVF
+141 ITDEVY
-147 TKTYEYVKNLIESI
+147 TKTYEYVKNLIENI
-161 KYYNSEGTI
+161 KYYNSEGTT

-185 DNIEAEEYWTVANL
+185 DNITSEEYWTVANL

-204 EMETGVEVYTEGRS
+204 EMETGVEVYAEGRS

-299 DAINMLDKAYDKTM
+299 DAINMLDKVYDKTM

-422 NMLDCLINCDTVNPE
+422 NMSDCLINCDTVNPE

-456 LDMFTEDLKEEK
+456 LDMFTED
-468 FNKYEI
+468 FNKE
-474 EWNSGA
+474 SKQL
-480 VERTSTP
+480 
-487 NETVE
+487 NE
-492 FEGSREDLMQF
+492 
-503 LDDNYVDVDY
+503 
-513 DEDDNIISFEE
+513 DEND
-524 WLDIYEDMYDPSGS
+524 
-538 TVVLSIKENGKEI
+538 T
-551 YKNSD
+551 
-556 YNYYQEEQ
+556 Q
-564 EDYDDDDDD
+564 ED
-573 YNDMEESKH
+573 
-582 LNEEENSTKEENEET
+582 EET

-604 QNRIGQTMD
+604 QNRIGQTIG

-639 DIEDWNE
+639 DIEDWDE

>member
-26 IGKYVQINGHY
+26 VGKYVQINGHY

-42 IEPDKEDSSLYVM
+42 VKPDEEDNSLYVM

-77 KNLQFYIEDDG
+77 KGLQFYIEDDG
-88 KDNSYVTTESKLQ
+88 KDDSYVTTESKLQ

-106 NNIDMELAKYLYNE
+106 TNIDMELAKYLYDE

-141 ITEEVF
+141 ITDEVY
-147 TKTYEYVKNLIESI
+147 TKTYEYVKNLIENI
-161 KYYNSEGTI
+161 KYYNSEGTT

-185 DNIEAEEYWTVANL
+185 DNITSEEYWTVANL

-204 EMETGVEVYTEGRS
+204 EMETGVEVYAEGRS

-299 DAINMLDKAYDKTM
+299 DAINMLDKVYDKTM

-422 NMLDCLINCDTVNPE
+422 NMSDCLINCDIVNPE

-456 LDMFTEDLKEEK
+456 LDIFTEDLKEE
-468 FNKYEI
+468 NK
-474 EWNSGA
+474 
-480 VERTSTP
+480 
-487 NETVE
+487 
-492 FEGSREDLMQF
+492 Q
-503 LDDNYVDVDY
+503 
-513 DEDDNIISFEE
+513 
-524 WLDIYEDMYDPSGS
+524 
-538 TVVLSIKENGKEI
+538 
-551 YKNSD
+551 
-556 YNYYQEEQ
+556 
-564 EDYDDDDDD
+564 
-573 YNDMEESKH
+573 
-582 LNEEENSTKEENEET
+582 LNEDENDTQEGEET

-671 PSVEITDV
+671 PSIEMTDV

>member
-1 MDILS
+1 MGILS
-6 KDEVVKFKQDPQDIE
+6 KDEFVKFKQDPQDIE

-42 IEPDKEDSSLYVM
+42 IKPDEEDNSLYVM

-88 KDNSYVTTESKLQ
+88 KDDSYITTESKLQ
-101 EEDTE
+101 EDTE
-106 NNIDMELAKYLYNE
+106 NNIDMELAKYLYDE

-161 KYYNSEGTI
+161 KYYNSEGTT

-185 DNIEAEEYWTVANL
+185 DNIDAEEYWTVANL

-299 DAINMLDKAYDKTM
+299 DAINMLDKVYDKTM

-422 NMLDCLINCDTVNPE
+422 NMSNCLINCDTVNPE

-456 LDMFTEDLKEEK
+456 LDIFTEDLKEE
-468 FNKYEI
+468 NK
-474 EWNSGA
+474 
-480 VERTSTP
+480 
-487 NETVE
+487 
-492 FEGSREDLMQF
+492 Q
-503 LDDNYVDVDY
+503 
-513 DEDDNIISFEE
+513 
-524 WLDIYEDMYDPSGS
+524 
-538 TVVLSIKENGKEI
+538 
-551 YKNSD
+551 
-556 YNYYQEEQ
+556 
-564 EDYDDDDDD
+564 
-573 YNDMEESKH
+573 
-582 LNEEENSTKEENEET
+582 LNEDENNTQEGEET

-671 PSVEITDV
+671 PSIEMTDV

>member
-26 IGKYVQINGHY
+26 VGKYVQINGHY

-42 IEPDKEDSSLYVM
+42 VKPDEEDNSLYVM

-77 KNLQFYIEDDG
+77 KGLQFYIEDDG
-88 KDNSYVTTESKLQ
+88 KNDSYVTTESKLQ

-106 NNIDMELAKYLYNE
+106 NNIDMELAKYLYDE
-120 SEGDVEYIPDHEDV
+120 SEEDVEYIPDHEDV

-141 ITEEVF
+141 ITDEVY
-147 TKTYEYVKNLIESI
+147 TKTYEYVKNLIENI
-161 KYYNSEGTI
+161 KYYNSEGTT

-185 DNIEAEEYWTVANL
+185 DNITSEEYWTVANL

-243 LEQQFINEINNTE
+243 LEQQFIKEINNTE

-299 DAINMLDKAYDKTM
+299 DAINMLDKVYDKTM

-422 NMLDCLINCDTVNPE
+422 NMSDCLINCDTVNPE

-456 LDMFTEDLKEEK
+456 LDIFTEDLKEE
-468 FNKYEI
+468 NK
-474 EWNSGA
+474 
-480 VERTSTP
+480 
-487 NETVE
+487 
-492 FEGSREDLMQF
+492 Q
-503 LDDNYVDVDY
+503 
-513 DEDDNIISFEE
+513 
-524 WLDIYEDMYDPSGS
+524 
-538 TVVLSIKENGKEI
+538 
-551 YKNSD
+551 
-556 YNYYQEEQ
+556 
-564 EDYDDDDDD
+564 
-573 YNDMEESKH
+573 
-582 LNEEENSTKEENEET
+582 LNEDENDTQEGEET

-671 PSVEITDV
+671 PSIEMTDV

>member
-1 MDILS
+1 MDVLS

-26 IGKYVQINGHY
+26 VGKYVQINGHY

-88 KDNSYVTTESKLQ
+88 KDDSYITTESKLQ
-101 EEDTE
+101 EEDVE
-106 NNIDMELAKYLYNE
+106 NSIDMELAKYLYDE

-161 KYYNSEGTI
+161 KYYNSEGTT

-185 DNIEAEEYWTVANL
+185 DNITSEEYWTVANL

-299 DAINMLDKAYDKTM
+299 DAINMLDKVYDKTM

-357 KKKTENVEVYDNSI
+357 KKKTENVEVYDISI

-422 NMLDCLINCDTVNPE
+422 NMSDCLINCDTVNPE

-456 LDMFTEDLKEEK
+456 LDMFTED
-468 FNKYEI
+468 FNKE
-474 EWNSGA
+474 SKQL
-480 VERTSTP
+480 
-487 NETVE
+487 NE
-492 FEGSREDLMQF
+492 
-503 LDDNYVDVDY
+503 
-513 DEDDNIISFEE
+513 DEND
-524 WLDIYEDMYDPSGS
+524 
-538 TVVLSIKENGKEI
+538 T
-551 YKNSD
+551 
-556 YNYYQEEQ
+556 Q
-564 EDYDDDDDD
+564 ED
-573 YNDMEESKH
+573 
-582 LNEEENSTKEENEET
+582 EET

-604 QNRIGQTMD
+604 QNRIGQTIG

-628 NTIFLTTSALY
+628 NTIFLTTSTLY
-639 DIEDWNE
+639 DIEDWDE

>member
-21 NLQDI
+21 DLQDI
-26 IGKYVQINGHY
+26 VGKYVQINGHY

-42 IEPDKEDSSLYVM
+42 VKPDEEDNSLYVM

-77 KNLQFYIEDDG
+77 KGLQFYIEDDG
-88 KDNSYVTTESKLQ
+88 KDDSYVTTESKLQ

-106 NNIDMELAKYLYNE
+106 TNIDMELAKYLYDE

-141 ITEEVF
+141 ITDEVY
-147 TKTYEYVKNLIESI
+147 TKTYEYVKNLIENI
-161 KYYNSEGTI
+161 KYYNSEGTT

-185 DNIEAEEYWTVANL
+185 DNITSEEYWTVANL

-204 EMETGVEVYTEGRS
+204 EMETGVEIYAEGRS

-299 DAINMLDKAYDKTM
+299 DAINMLDKVYDKTM

-422 NMLDCLINCDTVNPE
+422 NMSDCLINCDTVNPE

-456 LDMFTEDLKEEK
+456 LDIFTEDLKEE
-468 FNKYEI
+468 NK
-474 EWNSGA
+474 
-480 VERTSTP
+480 
-487 NETVE
+487 
-492 FEGSREDLMQF
+492 Q
-503 LDDNYVDVDY
+503 
-513 DEDDNIISFEE
+513 
-524 WLDIYEDMYDPSGS
+524 
-538 TVVLSIKENGKEI
+538 
-551 YKNSD
+551 
-556 YNYYQEEQ
+556 
-564 EDYDDDDDD
+564 
-573 YNDMEESKH
+573 
-582 LNEEENSTKEENEET
+582 LNEDENDTQEGEET

-671 PSVEITDV
+671 PSIEMTDV

>member
-26 IGKYVQINGHY
+26 VGKYVQINGHY

-42 IEPDKEDSSLYVM
+42 VKPDEEDSSLYVM

-88 KDNSYVTTESKLQ
+88 KDDSYITTESKLQ
-101 EEDTE
+101 EEDVE
-106 NNIDMELAKYLYNE
+106 NSVDMELAKYLYDE

-141 ITEEVF
+141 ITDEVY
-147 TKTYEYVKNLIESI
+147 TKTYEYVKNLIENI
-161 KYYNSEGTI
+161 KYYNSEGTT

-185 DNIEAEEYWTVANL
+185 DNITSEEYWTVANL

-204 EMETGVEVYTEGRS
+204 EMETGVEVYAEGRS

-299 DAINMLDKAYDKTM
+299 DAINMLDKVYDKTM

-422 NMLDCLINCDTVNPE
+422 NMSDCLINCDTVNPE

-456 LDMFTEDLKEEK
+456 LDIFTEDLKEE
-468 FNKYEI
+468 NK
-474 EWNSGA
+474 
-480 VERTSTP
+480 
-487 NETVE
+487 
-492 FEGSREDLMQF
+492 Q
-503 LDDNYVDVDY
+503 
-513 DEDDNIISFEE
+513 
-524 WLDIYEDMYDPSGS
+524 
-538 TVVLSIKENGKEI
+538 
-551 YKNSD
+551 
-556 YNYYQEEQ
+556 
-564 EDYDDDDDD
+564 
-573 YNDMEESKH
+573 
-582 LNEEENSTKEENEET
+582 LNEDENDTQEGEET

-671 PSVEITDV
+671 PSIEMTDV

>member
-1 MDILS
+1 MGILS
-6 KDEVVKFKQDPQDIE
+6 KDEFVKFKQDPQDIE

-42 IEPDKEDSSLYVM
+42 IKPDEEDNSLYVM

-88 KDNSYVTTESKLQ
+88 KDDSYITTESKLQ
-101 EEDTE
+101 EDTE
-106 NNIDMELAKYLYNE
+106 NNIDMELAKYLYDE

-161 KYYNSEGTI
+161 KYYNSEGTT

-185 DNIEAEEYWTVANL
+185 DNIDAEEYWTVANL

-299 DAINMLDKAYDKTM
+299 DAINMLDKVYDKTM

-422 NMLDCLINCDTVNPE
+422 NMSDCLINCDTVNPE

-444 DGTEYGATQPYY
+444 DGTKYGATQPCY
-456 LDMFTEDLKEEK
+456 LDIFTEDLKEE
-468 FNKYEI
+468 NK
-474 EWNSGA
+474 
-480 VERTSTP
+480 
-487 NETVE
+487 
-492 FEGSREDLMQF
+492 Q
-503 LDDNYVDVDY
+503 
-513 DEDDNIISFEE
+513 
-524 WLDIYEDMYDPSGS
+524 
-538 TVVLSIKENGKEI
+538 
-551 YKNSD
+551 
-556 YNYYQEEQ
+556 
-564 EDYDDDDDD
+564 
-573 YNDMEESKH
+573 
-582 LNEEENSTKEENEET
+582 LNEDENDTQEGEET

-671 PSVEITDV
+671 PSIEMTDV

>member
-26 IGKYVQINGHY
+26 VGKYVQINGHY

-42 IEPDKEDSSLYVM
+42 VKPDEEDNSLYVM

-77 KNLQFYIEDDG
+77 KGLQFYIEDDG
-88 KDNSYVTTESKLQ
+88 KDDSYVTTESKLQ

-106 NNIDMELAKYLYNE
+106 TNIDMELAKYLYDE

-141 ITEEVF
+141 ITDEVY
-147 TKTYEYVKNLIESI
+147 TKTYEYVKNLIENI
-161 KYYNSEGTI
+161 KYYNSEGTT

-185 DNIEAEEYWTVANL
+185 DNITSEEYWTVANL

-204 EMETGVEVYTEGRS
+204 EMETGVEVYAEGRS

-243 LEQQFINEINNTE
+243 LEQQFIKEINNTE

-264 EEHKIVNDENIDAIK
+264 EEHKIVNNENIDAIK

-299 DAINMLDKAYDKTM
+299 DAINMLDKVYDKTM

-422 NMLDCLINCDTVNPE
+422 NMSDCLINCDTVNPE

-456 LDMFTEDLKEEK
+456 LDMFTEDLKEE
-468 FNKYEI
+468 NK
-474 EWNSGA
+474 
-480 VERTSTP
+480 
-487 NETVE
+487 
-492 FEGSREDLMQF
+492 Q
-503 LDDNYVDVDY
+503 
-513 DEDDNIISFEE
+513 
-524 WLDIYEDMYDPSGS
+524 
-538 TVVLSIKENGKEI
+538 
-551 YKNSD
+551 
-556 YNYYQEEQ
+556 
-564 EDYDDDDDD
+564 
-573 YNDMEESKH
+573 
-582 LNEEENSTKEENEET
+582 LNEDENDTQEET

-671 PSVEITDV
+671 PSIEMTDV

>member
-26 IGKYVQINGHY
+26 VGKYVQINGHY

-42 IEPDKEDSSLYVM
+42 VKPDEEDNSLYVM

-77 KNLQFYIEDDG
+77 KGLQFYIEDDG
-88 KDNSYVTTESKLQ
+88 KDDSYVTTESKLQ

-106 NNIDMELAKYLYNE
+106 TNIDMELAKYLYDE

-141 ITEEVF
+141 ITDEVY
-147 TKTYEYVKNLIESI
+147 TKTYEYVKNLIENI
-161 KYYNSEGTI
+161 KYYNSEGTT

-185 DNIEAEEYWTVANL
+185 DNITSEEYWTVANL

-204 EMETGVEVYTEGRS
+204 EMETGVEVYAEGRS

-243 LEQQFINEINNTE
+243 LEQQFIKEINNTE

-299 DAINMLDKAYDKTM
+299 DAINMLDKVYDKTM

-422 NMLDCLINCDTVNPE
+422 NMSDCLINCNTVNPE

-456 LDMFTEDLKEEK
+456 LDIFTEDLKEE
-468 FNKYEI
+468 NK
-474 EWNSGA
+474 
-480 VERTSTP
+480 
-487 NETVE
+487 
-492 FEGSREDLMQF
+492 Q
-503 LDDNYVDVDY
+503 
-513 DEDDNIISFEE
+513 
-524 WLDIYEDMYDPSGS
+524 
-538 TVVLSIKENGKEI
+538 
-551 YKNSD
+551 
-556 YNYYQEEQ
+556 
-564 EDYDDDDDD
+564 
-573 YNDMEESKH
+573 
-582 LNEEENSTKEENEET
+582 LNEDENDTQEGEET

-604 QNRIGQTMD
+604 QNRIGQTMN

-628 NTIFLTTSALY
+628 NTIFLTTSTLY
-639 DIEDWNE
+639 DIDDWNE

-671 PSVEITDV
+671 PSIEITDV

>member
-26 IGKYVQINGHY
+26 VGKYVQINGHY

-42 IEPDKEDSSLYVM
+42 VKPDEEDNSLYVM

-88 KDNSYVTTESKLQ
+88 KDDSYITTESKLQ
-101 EEDTE
+101 EDTE
-106 NNIDMELAKYLYNE
+106 NNIDMELAKYLYDE

-141 ITEEVF
+141 ITDEVY
-147 TKTYEYVKNLIESI
+147 TKTYEYVKNLIENI
-161 KYYNSEGTI
+161 KYYNSEGTT

-185 DNIEAEEYWTVANL
+185 DNITSEEYWTVANL

-204 EMETGVEVYTEGRS
+204 EMETGVEVYAEGRS

-299 DAINMLDKAYDKTM
+299 DAINMLDKVYDKTM

-422 NMLDCLINCDTVNPE
+422 NMSDCLINCDTVNPE

-456 LDMFTEDLKEEK
+456 LDMFTEDLKKESK
-468 FNKYEI
+468 QL
-474 EWNSGA
+474 
-480 VERTSTP
+480 
-487 NETVE
+487 NE
-492 FEGSREDLMQF
+492 
-503 LDDNYVDVDY
+503 
-513 DEDDNIISFEE
+513 DEND
-524 WLDIYEDMYDPSGS
+524 
-538 TVVLSIKENGKEI
+538 T
-551 YKNSD
+551 
-556 YNYYQEEQ
+556 Q
-564 EDYDDDDDD
+564 ED
-573 YNDMEESKH
+573 
-582 LNEEENSTKEENEET
+582 EET

-671 PSVEITDV
+671 PSIEMTDV

>member
-1 MDILS
+1 MGILS
-6 KDEVVKFKQDPQDIE
+6 KDEFVKFKQDPQDIE

-26 IGKYVQINGHY
+26 VGKYVQINGHY

-42 IEPDKEDSSLYVM
+42 IEPDEEDSSLYVM

-106 NNIDMELAKYLYNE
+106 NNIDMELAKYLYDE

-141 ITEEVF
+141 ITDEVY
-147 TKTYEYVKNLIESI
+147 TKTYKYVKNLIENI
-161 KYYNSEGTI
+161 KYYNSEGTT

-357 KKKTENVEVYDNSI
+357 KKKTEDIEVYDNSI

-422 NMLDCLINCDTVNPE
+422 NMSDCLINCDTVNPE

-456 LDMFTEDLKEEK
+456 LDMFTED
-468 FNKYEI
+468 FNKE
-474 EWNSGA
+474 SKQL
-480 VERTSTP
+480 
-487 NETVE
+487 NE
-492 FEGSREDLMQF
+492 
-503 LDDNYVDVDY
+503 
-513 DEDDNIISFEE
+513 DEND
-524 WLDIYEDMYDPSGS
+524 
-538 TVVLSIKENGKEI
+538 T
-551 YKNSD
+551 
-556 YNYYQEEQ
+556 Q
-564 EDYDDDDDD
+564 ED
-573 YNDMEESKH
+573 
-582 LNEEENSTKEENEET
+582 EET

-604 QNRIGQTMD
+604 QNRIGQTIG

-628 NTIFLTTSALY
+628 NTIFLTTSTLY
-639 DIEDWNE
+639 DIEDWDE

>member
-1 MDILS
+1 MGILS
-6 KDEVVKFKQDPQDIE
+6 KDEFVKFKQDPQDIE

-42 IEPDKEDSSLYVM
+42 IKPDEEDNSLYVM

-106 NNIDMELAKYLYNE
+106 NNIDMELAKYLYDE

-141 ITEEVF
+141 ITDEVY
-147 TKTYEYVKNLIESI
+147 TKTYKYVKNLIENI
-161 KYYNSEGTI
+161 KYYNSEGTT

-357 KKKTENVEVYDNSI
+357 KKKTEDIEVYDNSI

-422 NMLDCLINCDTVNPE
+422 NMSDCLINCDTVNPE

-456 LDMFTEDLKEEK
+456 LDMFTED
-468 FNKYEI
+468 FNKE
-474 EWNSGA
+474 SKQL
-480 VERTSTP
+480 
-487 NETVE
+487 NE
-492 FEGSREDLMQF
+492 D
-503 LDDNYVDVDY
+503 
-513 DEDDNIISFEE
+513 
-524 WLDIYEDMYDPSGS
+524 
-538 TVVLSIKENGKEI
+538 
-551 YKNSD
+551 KND
-556 YNYYQEEQ
+556 TQ
-564 EDYDDDDDD
+564 ED
-573 YNDMEESKH
+573 
-582 LNEEENSTKEENEET
+582 EET

-604 QNRIGQTMD
+604 QNRIGQTMG

-639 DIEDWNE
+639 DIEDWDE